1 MAFLAI
7 TFSNMRT
14 FAPIAVSV
22 VLGDVLGSRIQV
34 GDVDIGELGDRE

>member
-14 FAPIAVSV
+14 FALIAMSAFSATALAAEFARPAASATV
-22 VLGDVLGSRIQV
+22 R
-34 GDVDIGELGDRE
+34 

>member
-7 TFSNMRT
+7 TFSNIP

-22 VLGDVLGSRIQV
+22 VLGDGLGGRIHV
-34 GDVDIGELGDRE
+34 GDVDIDEFGERE